1 MVTAASALFR
11 QLPVDQLRRLAFPL
25 RPGCTQG
32 QVKPWPQPC
41 HQSIRTGRPDL
52 SHALGALRACL
63 RTGLAGGTYRDFPGQ
78 GTACR

>member
-52 SHALGALRACL
+52 SHALGALSLLFNPSACGFSSWA
-63 RTGLAGGTYRDFPGQ
+63 GLA
-78 GTACR
+78 

>member
-52 SHALGALRACL
+52 SHALGALSLDPPADSGRS
-63 RTGLAGGTYRDFPGQ
+63 FPVRIPARGASL
-78 GTACR
+78 G